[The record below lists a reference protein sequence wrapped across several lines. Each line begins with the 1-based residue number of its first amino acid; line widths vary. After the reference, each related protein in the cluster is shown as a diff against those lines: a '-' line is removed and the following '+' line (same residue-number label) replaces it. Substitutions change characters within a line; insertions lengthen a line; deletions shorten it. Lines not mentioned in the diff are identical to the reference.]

1 MSEKMLTAVLDKT
14 LSRIS
19 AEAGL
24 VGGALSVVK
33 DGKIIYTYDYGY
45 ADRENKIPFTQDTLC
60 DVASTSKAWTV
71 MLAAK
76 AIDEGLIAGWETPI
90 KQYIPELEMMNNKYA
105 SEHLTV
111 RDMASHR
118 TGVPAHDMIR
128 EKLHVDR
135 ETLMRKLAVLEPNAD
150 FRTRYQ
156 YNNLFFVLLGY
167 LEERVRGGMSWE
179 DQIVKFIAEP
189 LGVDQI
195 RFRGI
200 DHDMDQVSPALP
212 YGANGHTSKLC
223 SYFADRYT
231 APCGGIRIS
240 MKNMSKWIMAMARGG
255 VTDSGERLC
264 SEQQF
269 KEIITPVISTPA
281 REYFHMKNVGYAQ
294 GWLNGNYKG
303 TTVLYHTGGHTGF
316 NTMVSFV
323 PGQDCGFCVCFNTG
337 STPAHNITQAIVLDY
352 LLTGKVE
359 ESYDHMIDAWCRDR
373 DAMRAKLSK
382 YEQGTPVTAESHPA
396 LVGTYRHPGYETFEI
411 VEGEGGKLVF
421 QYGSLVADIRI
432 EEGGVMSAYNGVL
445 DGLTPI
451 GVVLEQ
457 LPDGNMHLE
466 HPDTYGL
473 VLTFVKEK

>member
-1 MSEKMLTAVLDKT
+1 MSEQKLTAVLEKT
-14 LSRIS
+14 LQRIS
-19 AEAGL
+19 QEAGL

-33 DGKIIYTYDYGY
+33 GGEIIYTYNYGY
-45 ADRENKIPFTQDTLC
+45 ADRENQIPYTQDTLC

-76 AIDEGLIAGWETPI
+76 AIDEGLIDGWTTPI
-90 KQYIPELEMMNNKYA
+90 KQYIPELELMNNPYGTENL
-105 SEHLTV
+105 SI

-128 EKLHVDR
+128 EKLHINR
-135 ETLMRKLAVLEPNAD
+135 EALMRKLAVLEPND
-150 FRTRYQ
+150 GFRTRYQ

-167 LEERVRGGMSWE
+167 LEERVRGGMPWE
-179 DQIVKFIAEP
+179 DQIVEYIAKP

-200 DHDMDQVSPALP
+200 DENMDQVNPALP

-240 MKNMSKWIMAMARGG
+240 MKNMSKWVIAMARGG
-255 VTDSGERLC
+255 VTESGERLC
-264 SEQQF
+264 SEKQF

-281 REYFHMKNVGYAQ
+281 QEYFHMKNVGYAQ

-303 TTVLYHTGGHTGF
+303 STVLYHTGGHTGF

-337 STPAHNITQAIVLDY
+337 STPAHRITQAIVLDY
-352 LLTGKVE
+352 LLTGDVE
-359 ESYDHMIDAWCRDR
+359 DSYDHMIDAWCRDR

-382 YEQGTPVTAESHPA
+382 YEQGTPVTVESHPG
-396 LVGTYRHPGYETFEI
+396 LVGTYFHPGYETFEI
-411 VEGEGGKLVF
+411 KEGDGGKLVF
-421 QYGSLVADIRI
+421 EYGSLVAEIRI

-445 DGLTPI
+445 DALTPI

-457 LPDGNMHLE
+457 KENGDMLLE

-473 VLTFVKEK
+473 VITFTKEN

>member
-1 MSEKMLTAVLDKT
+1 MNTSKLTAVLDKT
-14 LSRIS
+14 LRRITE
-19 AEAGL
+19 EAGL

-33 DGKIIYTYDYGY
+33 GGEIIYTYNYGY
-45 ADRENKIPFTQDTLC
+45 ADRENKIPYTQDTLC

-76 AIDEGLIAGWETPI
+76 AVDDGLIESWETPI
-90 KQYIPELEMMNNKYA
+90 KKYIPEFEMYEKYA
-105 SEHLTV
+105 GEHLTM

-128 EKLHVDR
+128 EKLRVDR
-135 ETLMRKLAVLEPNAD
+135 EALMRKLAVMEPNAG
-150 FRTRYQ
+150 FRTCYQ

-167 LEERVRGGMSWE
+167 LEERVRGMSWQ
-179 DQIVKFIAEP
+179 DQIVKYIAEP

-200 DHDMDQVSPALP
+200 EGDMEGITPALP
-212 YGANGHTSKLC
+212 YGANGHTSSLC
-223 SYFADRYT
+223 DYFADPST

-240 MKNMSKWIMAMARGG
+240 MKNMSKWVMAMARGG
-255 VTDSGERLC
+255 VTDKGERLC
-264 SEQQF
+264 SEAQF
-269 KEIITPVISTPA
+269 KEIIKPVIATPA
-281 REYFHMKNVGYAQ
+281 QEYFAMKNVAYAQ

-303 TTVLYHTGGHTGF
+303 NTVLYHTGGHTGF

-337 STPAHNITQAIVLDY
+337 STPAHRITQAIVLDY
-352 LLTGKVE
+352 LLTGDVAD
-359 ESYDHMIDAWCRDR
+359 SYDHMIDAWCRDR
-373 DAMRAKLSK
+373 DAMCAKMSK
-382 YEQGTPVTAESHPA
+382 YEAAAPATTESHPGM
-396 LVGTYRHPGYETFEI
+396 VGTYSHPGYETFDI

-421 QYGSLVADIRI
+421 AYGTLVGDLRV
-432 EEGGVMSAYNGVL
+432 EEGGAVSAYNGVL

-451 GVVLEQ
+451 GVVLEK
-457 LPDGNMHLE
+457 LPDGSILLE

-473 VLTFVKEK
+473 KLTFTKVK